1 MQDTAG
7 SGFNF
12 TASGS
17 SATITGI
24 GTHTN
29 GGVLVI
35 PPTVMYGG
43 TTYNVTTIGDLSRT
57 AFSGELTFP
66 SSVTSIG
73 HYAFYGC
80 GNLQTVTIPATVTWI
95 GDAAFGD
102 CWGVVN
108 VYFMGNATWPKSIYR
123 QFNPFAPT
131 KVYVKAGAGTETGW
145 FGGNPQ
151 AYYAG
156 VFGENY
162 LINSIAIT
170 YPTSTYIS
178 KGSALSYSTFIDG
191 SAAVPGTFTWES
203 PTTICNV
210 AANHNVKFTPNNPQ
224 LQALGYTKVVPV
236 AVSVYNTIS
245 GVKYLYSGS
254 TATVIGYDSAL
265 SATLII
271 PSTFTDYTVTA
282 IDASAFADCTVL
294 TSVTIPASVT
304 AIGASAFAGCSG
316 LANAYFLGN
325 AITDN
330 IPFTSQLPQI
340 YVKSVATEWGT
351 TFSGCNVTQVK
362 ISTVPISTAYTENQ
376 PFVDG
381 SLSGGSATVD
391 GTFSWASETFTVAA
405 LYSVEF
411 TPDNLQ
417 LRDLGYSFYVDIE
430 VNKLLPTTTDGVTAS
445 ISSSGNATV
454 ISVPV
459 INGAATFPAEIAG
472 YPVTEVAQGAISD
485 EAKVAL
491 TDLNVPEG
499 IKTLGSKLCQGCPNL
514 ANFTLPTTI
523 EFIGDYVFAGCPTL
537 RNGAVPDGA
546 SVGNYTFSGCIGLV

>member
-12 TASGS
+12 TASAGGTD
-17 SATITGI
+17 ATITGI

-66 SSVTSIG
+66 SSVTTISY
-73 HYAFYGC
+73 YAFYGC
-80 GNLQTVTIPATVTWI
+80 GNLQTVIIPATVRTI
-95 GDAAFGD
+95 LDAAFAY
-102 CWGVVN
+102 CYVAN
-108 VYFMGNATWPKSIYR
+108 AYLMGNATWPKYLY
-123 QFNPFAPT
+123 QGFTPGYT

-145 FGGNPQ
+145 WGGVGH
-151 AYYAG
+151 G
-156 VFGENY
+156 VYNGMFGENY

-271 PSTFTDYTVTA
+271 PSTFTDGIEYMVTS
-282 IDASAFADCTVL
+282 IGASAFAGSGL

-304 AIGASAFAGCSG
+304 AIGASAFAGCTV

-325 AITDN
+325 AIPDN

-362 ISTVPISTAYTENQ
+362 ISTVPKSTAYTAGIQ
-376 PFVDG
+376 LADT
-381 SLSGGSATVD
+381 SLSGGRATVD
-391 GTFSWASETFTVAA
+391 GTFSWESGTFTVAD
-405 LYSVEF
+405 LYRVNF
-411 TPDNLQ
+411 TPLYQ
-417 LRDLGYSFYVDIE
+417 SSEYSFDVYIEVDII
-430 VNKLLPTTTDGVTAS
+430 LPTTTDGVTAS
-445 ISSSGNATV
+445 ISRIGNATV
-454 ISVPV
+454 ISIPV
-459 INGAATFPAEIAG
+459 INGVLNIPAKVYDA
-472 YPVTEVAQGAISD
+472 PVTVVAQGAISD
-485 EAKVAL
+485 EAKDAL

-499 IKTLGSKLCQGCPNL
+499 IETLGSKLCQGCPNL
-514 ANFTLPTTI
+514 ASANLPSTLK
-523 EFIGDYVFAGCPTL
+523 FIGDYVFAGCPTL

-546 SVGNYTFSGCIGLV
+546 SVGNYTYSGCIGMV

>member
-1 MQDTAG
+1 
-7 SGFNF
+7 
-12 TASGS
+12 
-17 SATITGI
+17 
-24 GTHTN
+24 
-29 GGVLVI
+29 
-35 PPTVMYGG
+35 MYGG

-66 SSVTSIG
+66 SSVTTISY
-73 HYAFYGC
+73 YAFYGC
-80 GNLQTVTIPATVTWI
+80 GNLQTVIIPATVRTI
-95 GDAAFGD
+95 LDAAFGD

-156 VFGENY
+156 MFGENY

-178 KGSALSYSTFIDG
+178 KGSTLSYSTFIDG

-271 PSTFTDYTVTA
+271 PSTFTDGIEYMVTS
-282 IDASAFADCTVL
+282 IGASAFAGSGL
-294 TSVTIPASVT
+294 TSVTIPSSVT
-304 AIGASAFAGCSG
+304 SIGASAFAGCTV

-325 AITDN
+325 AIPEN
-330 IPFTSQLPQI
+330 SQFASPFPTI
-340 YVKSVATEWGT
+340 YIKSVATEWVSQ
-351 TFSGCNVTQVK
+351 FSGCNVTQVT
-362 ISTVPISTAYTENQ
+362 ISTVPKSTAYTAGIQ
-376 PFVDG
+376 LADT

-391 GTFSWASETFTVAA
+391 GTFSWESGTFTVAD
-405 LYSVEF
+405 LYRVNF
-411 TPDNLQ
+411 TPLYQ
-417 LRDLGYSFYVDIE
+417 SPEYSFYVDIE
-430 VNKLLPTTTDGVTAS
+430 VDIILPTTTDGVTAS
-445 ISSSGNATV
+445 ISRIGNATV
-454 ISVPV
+454 ISIPV
-459 INGAATFPAEIAG
+459 INGVLNIPAKVYDA
-472 YPVTEVAQGAISD
+472 PVTVVAQGAISD
-485 EAKVAL
+485 EAKDAL

-499 IKTLGSKLCQGCPNL
+499 IETLGSKLCQGCPNL
-514 ANFTLPTTI
+514 ASANLPSTLK
-523 EFIGDYVFAGCPTL
+523 FIGDYVFAGCPTL

-546 SVGNYTFSGCIGLV
+546 SVGNYTYSGCIGMV